1 MHITAPRVLGFLMF
15 LGLIGYTFFVGPWIN
30 TTASTYSP
38 ASSKTTTKAP
48 AATTKAA
55 PSSKSVPSD
64 ISHAA
69 LQLPGLPGTQLPAPL
84 IRSWTD

>member
-38 ASSKTTTKAP
+38 ASSETA
-48 AATTKAA
+48 TKAA
-55 PSSKSVPSD
+55 PSPKSVPSD
-64 ISHAA
+64 ISRPA
-69 LQLPGLPGTQLPAPL
+69 LRLPGLPGAQLPTPL